1 MPARIVSAQRA
12 GVAAALLATGLVAVG
27 PPAVANARNDDN
39 GTTAPSPVLHKYA
52 DGTGANQLFMI
63 WGASALFGP
72 DISDGTNGGYS
83 ANVPLVMKYD
93 VGVQPQ
99 GIGYAMPPPLLQEPP
114 APPPSPPIVMPGGQ
128 TAAPPGGQ
136 SAYPAEAPQHIIP
149 VGAP

>member
-1 MPARIVSAQRA
+1 MTARIVSAQRA
-12 GVAAALLATGLVAVG
+12 GAAAVLLATGLVAVG

-39 GTTAPSPVLHKYA
+39 GTTAPSPVLHKYG
-52 DGTGANQLFMI
+52 DGIGGNQLFMI

-72 DISDGTNGGYS
+72 DISDGTNGGYPGL
-83 ANVPLVMKYD
+83 PLALKYD

-99 GIGYAMPPPLLQEPP
+99 GVGYAMPPPLLQEPP
-114 APPPSPPIVMPGGQ
+114 APPPSPPIVMPGGP

-136 SAYPAEAPQHIIP
+136 STYSAEAPQPIVP